1 MVFERLR
8 TGYVAL
14 LTLATLL
21 FALTFEL
28 GVAPASVY
36 VSTDGMAKTLLLL
49 GAAFPLACL
58 AGVAIAVVRR
68 QAERPTAVILRF
80 FRINRAWLLRGAIMA
95 AMVFLLGR
103 SFMSY
108 KSGLA
113 HYSEYWADP
122 FLANLDRAVLG
133 RDAWEWTHR
142 LFGPLGTQLLD
153 RFYQMWFFVMMC
165 CMGWFCFTRNTQ
177 LQLRGLLCYLL
188 CWGFLG
194 SLLATSLASVGPCFY
209 DQFVGGHRFQPM
221 MARLQQ
227 IDSTHPLMALDVMGY
242 LARSYGQDRLGA
254 GISAM
259 PSLHVAIAF
268 LSFLAV
274 RDYSDFFLIK
284 LSAAVFAI
292 LIFVGSVHLGWHYA
306 SDGIVGVLATWLFWW
321 LTGRYVRWLDARDR
335 FREAMRGQPAARL
348 LPARV

>member
-1 MVFERLR
+1 MIFARLR

-14 LTLATLL
+14 LALATLL
-21 FALTFEL
+21 FTLTFQL

-36 VSTDGMAKTLLLL
+36 VSTGGLARTMLPL
-49 GAAFPLACL
+49 GVAFPLVCL

-68 QAERPTAVILRF
+68 GIDRPTRVILRYLHY
-80 FRINRAWLLRGAIMA
+80 NRTWLLRGAILA
-95 AMVFLLGR
+95 TMVFLLGR

-113 HYSEYWADP
+113 HYANYWADP

-142 LFGPLGTQLLD
+142 LIGPFGTVFLD
-153 RFYQMWFFVMMC
+153 RVYALWFFAMMC

-177 LQLRGLLCYLL
+177 LQLRGLFCYLL

-194 SLLATSLASVGPCFY
+194 SLLATSLASVGPCFF

-221 MARLQQ
+221 LDRLQQ
-227 IDSTHPLMALDVMGY
+227 INSSNPLLALDAMRY
-242 LARSYGQDRLGA
+242 LTVSYGQDRVGA

-268 LSFLAV
+268 LCYLAAK
-274 RDYSDFFLIK
+274 DYSTFLPIK
-284 LSAAVFAI
+284 LAAAVFAI

-306 SDGIVGVLATWLFWW
+306 SDGIIGLLATWLFWW
-321 LTGRYVRWLDARDR
+321 LTGRYVVWLDARDR
-335 FREAMRGQPAARL
+335 FREATRGRPEAIL
-348 LPARV
+348 LRAKV